1 MMAAVPNSFRRL
13 MVTKVSQKFRE
24 CVAVQTVNTPA
35 LKDSE
40 VLVKTRYLGINA
52 SDINFSAGRLV
63 MRMDCHVGLIFL
75 NIDVCTVVFA
85 SVLCFKKRLIYQYYE
100 FCF

>member
-1 MMAAVPNSFRRL
+1 MAAVPNSFRRL

-40 VLVKTRYLGINA
+40 VLVRTRYLGINA
-52 SDINFSAGRLV
+52 SDINFSAGRYVL
-63 MRMDCHVGLIFL
+63 RWTCHVGLIFL
-75 NIDVCTVVFA
+75 NIAVCRA
-85 SVLCFKKRLIYQYYE
+85 
-100 FCF
+100 

>member
-40 VLVKTRYLGINA
+40 VLVRTRYLGINA

-63 MRMDCHVGLIFL
+63 ITGACHVGLIFL
-75 NIDVCTVVFA
+75 N
-85 SVLCFKKRLIYQYYE
+85 
-100 FCF
+100 FCYVPLLFLQACCALRKD

>member
-1 MMAAVPNSFRRL
+1 MAAVPNSFRRL
-13 MVTKVSQKFRE
+13 MVTKVSQKLRE

-40 VLVKTRYLGINA
+40 VLVRTRYLGINA

-63 MRMDCHVGLIFL
+63 MRGTCHIGLIFF
-75 NIDVCTVVFA
+75 NIAVCAIVFA
-85 SVLCFKKRLIYQYYE
+85 SVLCF
-100 FCF
+100 